1 MLIKELTNKQ
11 KNNNSN
17 LLKFIIPSLIGVT
30 LFMVPIYYNGELS
43 IPIAVCSNIVQ
54 GLLGDILPL
63 VLTILICLVGVITA
77 IYKITK
83 DVDGEQL
90 VAIRDNNK
98 WYKVRYN

>member
-83 DVDGEQL
+83 PKFMIKKIDHISN
-90 VAIRDNNK
+90 AP
-98 WYKVRYN
+98 